1 MSLAAVQSSRSLQ
14 KTQIQPFIGIDYC
27 QLETACQINGLQ
39 NKHNL
44 HTTDEAHDLFMNAYP
59 NIFLKP
65 KMKLPRIPFKE
76 KKIVISK
83 GMSDVTE
90 EDSHDIRIHL
100 EKLQRRRKVVDLA
113 FVYRNQISCL
123 LKILKKIPAERT
135 QTEQQDVYKVLKVFP
150 DIAAQISNR
159 EMKQVSKIVILES
172 WEKRHTIFG
181 NNGFYVILKGSVRPV
196 TLPYK
201 KLLGEPYLAGTHSPL
216 VSSCNKVLT
225 VGCCFGTLE
234 KIPNCELNSK
244 RLAVIAEE
252 DCELLKIS
260 NRDYARIKAEIAAR
274 DPVQNQELILH
285 CPFYQQWPRL
295 SINKLATLIEMRKLP
310 AGYVLVKEGEVSP
323 FAGYIKSGQ
332 SNILRDIGAFV
343 KRPLGKLGI
352 RVKHVIICK
361 LTENES
367 FGEVSI
373 LLNQPS
379 TCTIVTETEVELG
392 VILPSALQ
400 SLDSVTQALI
410 LQTAQ
415 PIFAE
420 LTQEE
425 INKKY
430 LSQEKQKEWEHFKH
444 KVIWEALHYN
454 GIRPGSGK
462 WVRPWG
468 RRKLQRGGNVSQ
480 SSTL

>member
-39 NKHNL
+39 NKHNP

-65 KMKLPRIPFKE
+65 KMKLPRIPIME
-76 KKIVISK
+76 KKTVLSK

-159 EMKQVSKIVILES
+159 EMKQVSKIVTLES

-201 KLLGEPYLAGTHSPL
+201 KLLGEPYLAGPHSPL
-216 VSSCNKVLT
+216 VSSCNKV
-225 VGCCFGTLE
+225 
-234 KIPNCELNSK
+234 
-244 RLAVIAEE
+244 
-252 DCELLKIS
+252 
-260 NRDYARIKAEIAAR
+260 EIAAR

-361 LTENES
+361 LVENES

-400 SLDSVTQALI
+400 SLDSVTQALM

-415 PIFAE
+415 PTFEE

-430 LSQEKQKEWEHFKH
+430 LSQEKQKDWEHFKH
-444 KVIWEALHYN
+444 KIIWEALHYN
-454 GIRPGSGK
+454 GVRPGSGK

-480 SSTL
+480 SSTA